1 MTVKGRSNSVKVF
14 SILLG
19 CLLSAASSALFAG
32 EACNPDSLSNPDLIT
47 CGQQSFEKVDAVLN
61 EQYRKALT
69 SLIPSE
75 QNHLK
80 DVQKQWVRF
89 KEAYCEELYQA
100 TLPGAEAPIERLGC
114 LVQTTNARMGELIA
128 LQTGLPL
135 DGFYKAASA
144 IAGKDRERDL
154 AATIEQLGGDSFD
167 DPLWKQY
174 ADGHCEMAG
183 RLFREDFAYCLV
195 RMRFQLPMNR

>member
-1 MTVKGRSNSVKVF
+1 MKVF

-19 CLLSAASSALFAG
+19 CLISASSSALFAG
-32 EACNPDSLSNPDLIT
+32 EACNPDSFSNPDLII
-47 CGQQSFEKVDAVLN
+47 CGQQTFEKVDAVLN

-69 SLIPSE
+69 SLVPAE

-89 KEAYCEELYQA
+89 KESFCEELYQA
-100 TLPGAEAPIERLGC
+100 ALPGAEAPIEKLGC
-114 LVQTTNARMGELIA
+114 LVQTTNARLGELIA

-144 IAGKDRERDL
+144 TAGKDRERNL
-154 AATIEQLGGDSFD
+154 AASIERLGGEELD

-174 ADGHCEMAG
+174 ADGHCKMSE
-183 RLFREDFAYCLV
+183 RLFRENFANCRV